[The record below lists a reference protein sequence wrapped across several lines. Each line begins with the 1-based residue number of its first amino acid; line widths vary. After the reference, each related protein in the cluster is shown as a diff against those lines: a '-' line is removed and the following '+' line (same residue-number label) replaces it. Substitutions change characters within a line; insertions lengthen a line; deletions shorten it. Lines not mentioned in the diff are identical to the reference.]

1 MHVGNPNRTVGV
13 TCENLIAGYFSKQ
26 DMASQG
32 VINAQTL
39 ASRSAAQV
47 GRRSAHL
54 FVLTLQQLSNEA

>member
-1 MHVGNPNRTVGV
+1 M

-39 ASRSAAQV
+39 ASRRSAAQV

-54 FVLTLQQLSNEA
+54 LVLTLHKSAQ